1 MSTGAAPKIIEE
13 FDISLEDGSASTIV
27 PPEPPAAP
35 RLVLLVPREY
45 TWRVDVDGYKP
56 GTAIEFFLK
65 GGRS

>member
-1 MSTGAAPKIIEE
+1 MNTGAAPKIIEE
-13 FDISLEDGSASTIV
+13 FDILLEDGSASGIV

-45 TWRVDVDGYKP
+45 TWKVDVESFKL